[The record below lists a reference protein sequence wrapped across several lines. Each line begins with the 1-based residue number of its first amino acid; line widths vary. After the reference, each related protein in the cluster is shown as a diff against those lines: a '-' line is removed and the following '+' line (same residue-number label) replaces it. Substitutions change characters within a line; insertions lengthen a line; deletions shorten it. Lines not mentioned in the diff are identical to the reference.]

1 MMKAIKIGITGGI
14 GSGKSVVARMLRV
27 MDIPV
32 YDTDAEAKRLM
43 QTDANIRIGL
53 TNLVGEELYA
63 GHALNRELLASY
75 MFGHAERVAQVNAV
89 VHPRVRSDFRRWAT
103 ERALSVPVVG
113 IESAILL
120 EAGFRNEVD
129 VVVMVYAPE
138 EVRIVR
144 AMSRDAAVRESV
156 VKRIRNQMDEEEK
169 RKLSDYVIVNDGE
182 KALIPQVLTMISS
195 LFKNIAYLCER

>member
-53 TNLVGEELYA
+53 SNLVGEELYA

-156 VKRIRNQMDEEEK
+156 VKRIRSQMDDEEK
-169 RKLSDYVIVNDGE
+169 RRLSDYVIVNDGE

>member
-144 AMSRDAAVRESV
+144 ARGIWPILKEDWGISES
-156 VKRIRNQMDEEEK
+156 
-169 RKLSDYVIVNDGE
+169 
-182 KALIPQVLTMISS
+182 
-195 LFKNIAYLCER
+195 

>member
-144 AMSRDAAVRESV
+144 AMSRDAAACESV
-156 VKRIRNQMDEEEK
+156 VKRIRSQMDDEEK

>member
-89 VHPRVRSDFRRWAT
+89 VHPRVRGDFRRWAT

-156 VKRIRNQMDEEEK
+156 VKRIRSQMDDEEK
-169 RKLSDYVIVNDGE
+169 RRLSDYVIVNDGE